1 MKNTRKIKKRK
12 NTRKTK
18 YNKKLFKKH
27 SSKVKYLLK
36 GGTCSNTSNEAKCP
50 YSSNKTPFGCPY
62 SSKKEKKPS
71 EPIKTNKEEDP
82 QCPYGPTKEELEYC
96 ESYNDKEQAKEK
108 EKCFKDLNESYVVTP
123 GYCNF
128 KTCCGDCNEFCY
140 PVRDIWR
147 NGAYVPLK
155 YTYDAITGT
164 ITATIGGMF
173 AFTMT
178 GMFDGA
184 IKGAI
189 AAASE
194 NLPDLEKIADKFGIK
209 NINPSALTGIGLNAP
224 GASIAQPPVQNPL
237 PSAGGGKSKSKRKYR
252 K

>member
-36 GGTCSNTSNEAKCP
+36 GGSGTCSGTSNEAKCP

-62 SSKKEKKPS
+62 SSKKEEKPS

-108 EKCFKDLNESYVVTP
+108 EKCFKELNES
-123 GYCNF
+123 
-128 KTCCGDCNEFCY
+128 
-140 PVRDIWR
+140 
-147 NGAYVPLK
+147 
-155 YTYDAITGT
+155 
-164 ITATIGGMF
+164 
-173 AFTMT
+173 
-178 GMFDGA
+178 
-184 IKGAI
+184 
-189 AAASE
+189 
-194 NLPDLEKIADKFGIK
+194 
-209 NINPSALTGIGLNAP
+209 
-224 GASIAQPPVQNPL
+224 
-237 PSAGGGKSKSKRKYR
+237 
-252 K
+252 